1 MPFSLDSLRDLRD
14 RLRDQQPESAE
25 LLKEAIQYIVNLE
38 VALATSQHELGRAV
52 RTLEKYADPVFWLR
66 LPPSTFAAV
75 DKGQA
80 ARTALRDINPTGVE
94 DETV

>member
-1 MPFSLDSLRDLRD
+1 MSLIDNLKQLKSSLLPT
-14 RLRDQQPESAE
+14 QPESAE
-25 LLKEAIQYIVNLE
+25 LVKEAIGYITELE
-38 VALATSQHELGRAV
+38 VALSVSQNELGRAV

-80 ARTALRDINPTGVE
+80 ARTALRDININ
-94 DETV
+94 DELA

>member
-1 MPFSLDSLRDLRD
+1 MAFNLDSLRDLRD

-25 LLKEAIQYIVNLE
+25 LLKEAIQYIVSLE
-38 VALATSQHELGRAV
+38 VGLGVAQNELGKAV

-80 ARTALRDINPTGVE
+80 SRIALKDINLGVT
-94 DETV
+94 DA